1 MDVNS
6 MDVNSRKLS
15 FKLRLRKTNTVG
27 DHLYMKSKKIIQTSV
42 YTKQKQT
49 HRYRKQT
56 CVYQKGEERERGR
69 RGVWD

>member
-49 HRYRKQT
+49 HRNRK
-56 CVYQKGEERERGR
+56 
-69 RGVWD
+69 